1 MNHALIQ
8 LSATHYTSLLNR
20 VKESLKRKKIDGF
33 LVTDIHNV
41 RYLTGFTGSS
51 AFLLITKE
59 EHIFIT
65 DFRYKEQA
73 EKEVHGWDFFIQ
85 REGMIRVIKNLSR
98 KTGIN
103 NLGFESS
110 VSYDVFAALSRD
122 INLEAVKSLVERLR
136 QIKDIHEINSIREAI
151 RRAESAFLEA
161 KPYIRRGARERSL
174 ALRLED
180 RLKKKGC
187 RNLPFDVIVA
197 SGPNSAMPH
206 AKPTERKFT
215 DGDLIIIDWGGESDG
230 YFSDMT
236 RTLLIDKGNNI
247 SQKKE
252 IYQIVLEANKK
263 ATKLV
268 APGTESQQID
278 SSARNFIKKSGYG
291 DFFEHGTGHG
301 VGLQVHELPRIT
313 RKGRETLK
321 QNMIFTI
328 EPGIYV
334 PGVGGVRI
342 EDMVLVTV
350 DGSEVLTALP
360 KELENIR

>member
-1 MNHALIQ
+1 MIQ
-8 LSATHYTSLLNR
+8 SFASHYTSRLNR

-103 NLGFESS
+103 SLGFESS

>member
-1 MNHALIQ
+1 
-8 LSATHYTSLLNR
+8 
-20 VKESLKRKKIDGF
+20 
-33 LVTDIHNV
+33 
-41 RYLTGFTGSS
+41 
-51 AFLLITKE
+51 
-59 EHIFIT
+59 
-65 DFRYKEQA
+65 
-73 EKEVHGWDFFIQ
+73 
-85 REGMIRVIKNLSR
+85 
-98 KTGIN
+98 
-103 NLGFESS
+103 
-110 VSYDVFAALSRD
+110 
-122 INLEAVKSLVERLR
+122 
-136 QIKDIHEINSIREAI
+136 
-151 RRAESAFLEA
+151 
-161 KPYIRRGARERSL
+161 
-174 ALRLED
+174 
-180 RLKKKGC
+180 
-187 RNLPFDVIVA
+187 
-197 SGPNSAMPH
+197 MPH